1 MNNSGEVLDYVGKVI
16 VRINEA
22 KNVDQ
27 VILALHSLAV
37 RLFPLDFRAFLGS
50 IDKQYADEVI
60 ETEVPSVHERENW
73 WQTFYKSTAF
83 LTMARVLLLDVAL
96 NWLTCFPISAKK
108 HLYDVFFLRGI
119 VSEVVQTL
127 VPYLQHHSNGRLEA
141 SICSNTER
149 ILGLCLLENDG
160 VLQLTREFSHK
171 SEDINLEQ
179 HKSAISR
186 VAQLVTSV
194 PDKARLGASTLLSSH
209 LYVKKIT
216 IQLIQGAEEWEKK
229 HYNESTNLTRSDLD
243 GSILLIGDV
252 FARICRRGS
261 TDVLLS
267 EVIPRVLIQVR
278 SLLQP
283 GSDLTVAEAFKLK
296 PGLQFWS
303 KIMEA
308 IKDSYAV
315 ERICE
320 QLLQKLASRNIND
333 IEGYWILWL
342 LFHQIY
348 ELQASI
354 RSIFTE
360 RFLLWKV
367 FPVCCLRWILQ
378 FSVLGCPPDAV
389 LQVKS
394 QNQNRC
400 NLLDTTKR
408 LLAVWSKQDFVQ
420 SAPVEQQAYLTAA
433 VGLSLEKLKKEDL
446 DATKDAMHLILQGVS
461 CRLESPSHLVRKMAS
476 SVALV
481 FSKVVNPN
489 NPLYLD
495 DTCTDETI
503 DWEFTS
509 TNTDREGKEIDINQE
524 KDDVTTVLEK
534 ANEDT
539 KNKNRHR
546 GLIELTLVDPDEVI
560 DPATLNNDDDSDG
573 EFDDDS
579 EISETSSESSLQ
591 PYDLTDDDTDLKK
604 NFAQL
609 VDVVGALR
617 KSDDA
622 DGVTVGLSLEKLKK
636 EDLDATKDAMHL
648 ILQGVSC
655 ISRRLESPSHLVRK
669 MASSVALVFSK
680 VVNPNNPL
688 YLDDTCTDETID
700 WEFTSTNTDRE
711 GKEIDINQEKDD
723 VTTVLEKANEDTK
736 NKNRHRGLI
745 ELTLVDPDEV
755 IDPATLNNDDDS
767 DGEFDDDSEISETS
781 SESSL
786 QPYDLTDDDTDLKKN
801 FAQLVDV
808 VGALRKSD
816 DADGVERALDVAEKL
831 IRASPDE
838 LPFIASDLV
847 RTLVQVR
854 CSDSSLEGEEE
865 SDEEKRQKS
874 LIALLVNCPLGSLD
888 PINKLL
894 YSANV
899 DSSQRILILDVMT
912 DAALELAHAKTSR
925 QKHQSKPQIWTTAE
939 TQPWFLPSSVG
950 PAGATV
956 WKEISGTESPLSLT
970 HAYERDLPSKPGQER
985 RGKSRRWGR
994 KLTNVVDSNEVEW
1007 SQNKFPPFAAAF
1019 MLPAMQGF
1027 DKRSHGVDFLGRDFI
1042 VLGKL
1047 IHMLGTCMK
1056 CSAMHPEASALAL
1069 PLLDMLSSR
1078 EVSHHPEAYVRKS
1091 VLFAA
1096 SCILLALNPTYVAS
1110 ALVEGNTEI
1119 SRGLEWVRT
1128 WALSITESDTDKEC
1142 YMMAMACLQLHSEM
1156 ALQTSRAL
1164 ESSDNKLPSGRCCKF
1179 SWKPLRRCCTAARM
1193 FVTFGAAAV
1202 HMKLHDGY
1210 RLRVIS
1216 YA

>member
-1 MNNSGEVLDYVGKVI
+1 MNTGEVVDYVGKVI
-16 VRINEA
+16 AKINEA

-27 VILALHSLAV
+27 VIVALHSLAV
-37 RLFPLDFRAFLGS
+37 RLFPLDSQAFLGS
-50 IDKQYADEVI
+50 IDKQYRDEII
-60 ETEVPSVHERENW
+60 ETEVPSVHKRENW

-83 LTMARVLLLDVAL
+83 PTIARVLLLDVAL

-119 VSEVVQTL
+119 VSEVVQSL
-127 VPYLQHHSNGRLEA
+127 VPYLQHHFNGRLEV
-141 SICSNTER
+141 SICSSTER
-149 ILGLCLLENDG
+149 LLALCLLENDG
-160 VLQLTREFSHK
+160 VLQLTREFSHQ

-243 GSILLIGDV
+243 GSILFIGDV

-267 EVIPRVLIQVR
+267 EVIPRVLNQVR

-283 GSDLTVAEAFKLK
+283 GSDLTVAEAFKSK

-308 IKDSYAV
+308 FKDSYAV
-315 ERICE
+315 ERISE
-320 QLLQKLASRNIND
+320 QLLQKLAAQNIND
-333 IEGYWILWL
+333 VEGYWILWL

-378 FSVLGCPPDAV
+378 FSVLQCPPEAV
-389 LQVKS
+389 LS
-394 QNQNRC
+394 QNHC

-408 LLAVWSKQDFVQ
+408 LLAVWSKQEFVQ

-481 FSKVVNPN
+481 FSKVIDPN

-509 TNTDREGKEIDINQE
+509 TNTDKEGKETDINQE
-524 KDDVTTVLEK
+524 KGHATTVLEK
-534 ANEDT
+534 TNEDA
-539 KNKNRHR
+539 KNKNKHK
-546 GLIELTLVDPDEVI
+546 GLMELTLVDPDEVI
-560 DPATLNNDDDSDG
+560 DPAALNNDDSDG
-573 EFDDDS
+573 ENDDDS

-591 PYDLTDDDTDLKK
+591 PYDL
-604 NFAQL
+604 
-609 VDVVGALR
+609 
-617 KSDDA
+617 S
-622 DGVTVGLSLEKLKK
+622 
-636 EDLDATKDAMHL
+636 
-648 ILQGVSC
+648 
-655 ISRRLESPSHLVRK
+655 
-669 MASSVALVFSK
+669 
-680 VVNPNNPL
+680 
-688 YLDDTCTDETID
+688 
-700 WEFTSTNTDRE
+700 
-711 GKEIDINQEKDD
+711 
-723 VTTVLEKANEDTK
+723 
-736 NKNRHRGLI
+736 
-745 ELTLVDPDEV
+745 
-755 IDPATLNNDDDS
+755 
-767 DGEFDDDSEISETS
+767 
-781 SESSL
+781 
-786 QPYDLTDDDTDLKKN
+786 DDDTDLKKN

-831 IRASPDE
+831 IRAAPDE

-894 YSANV
+894 YSPNV
-899 DSSQRILILDVMT
+899 DTSQRILILDVMT

-925 QKHQSKPQIWTTAE
+925 QKHPSKPQIWTTAE

-956 WKEISGTESPLSLT
+956 WKEISGTDSPLSLT
-970 HAYERDLPSKPGQER
+970 YSYERDLPSKPGQDR

-994 KLTNVVDSNEVEW
+994 KSTNVVDNNQVEW

-1019 MLPAMQGF
+1019 MLPAMHGF

-1078 EVSHHPEAYVRKS
+1078 EISHHPEAYVRKS
-1091 VLFAA
+1091 ALFAA

-1128 WALSITESDTDKEC
+1128 WALSVAEADIDKEC

-1156 ALQTSRAL
+1156 ALQTSRAM
-1164 ESSDNKLPSGRCCKF
+1164 EASDSVIQTRGISLPSNLSNGKI
-1179 SWKPLRRCCTAARM
+1179 K
-1193 FVTFGAAAV
+1193 
-1202 HMKLHDGY
+1202 
-1210 RLRVIS
+1210 IS
-1216 YA
+1216 F